1 MEFAKAD
8 KVYRAYY
15 DELVILL
22 GTGLRISELCGLTIA
37 DVDLEKNIISVDH
50 QLLRTDKIGR
60 YAGDPKTR
68 CGIRQVY
75 MGPEVQE
82 AFRHV
87 LARPHVG
94 NIEVNG
100 YTDFLFRARTGNPRT
115 ATDYDNIFHHMR
127 EKHAKK
133 YGPVLPENMTPHTMR
148 HTFCTNMAHAGMNPK
163 ALQYV
168 MGHADIKI
176 TMGYYAHTDPV
187 AATDNM
193 RRTLEE
199 PASVA

>member
-1 MEFAKAD
+1 MSGSFAHYHFQFY

-37 DVDLEKNIISVDH
+37 DVGLEKNIISVDH

-60 YAGDPKTR
+60 YVGDPKTR

-87 LARPHVG
+87 LALV
-94 NIEVNG
+94 
-100 YTDFLFRARTGNPRT
+100 
-115 ATDYDNIFHHMR
+115 
-127 EKHAKK
+127 
-133 YGPVLPENMTPHTMR
+133 
-148 HTFCTNMAHAGMNPK
+148 
-163 ALQYV
+163 
-168 MGHADIKI
+168 
-176 TMGYYAHTDPV
+176 
-187 AATDNM
+187 
-193 RRTLEE
+193 
-199 PASVA
+199 

>member
-1 MEFAKAD
+1 
-8 KVYRAYY
+8 
-15 DELVILL
+15 
-22 GTGLRISELCGLTIA
+22 
-37 DVDLEKNIISVDH
+37 
-50 QLLRTDKIGR
+50 
-60 YAGDPKTR
+60 
-68 CGIRQVY
+68 
-75 MGPEVQE
+75 
-82 AFRHV
+82 
-87 LARPHVG
+87 
-94 NIEVNG
+94 
-100 YTDFLFRARTGNPRT
+100 
-115 ATDYDNIFHHMR
+115 MR

>member
-1 MEFAKAD
+1 MKQSQLSHVGEWEAGSAFNMSGSFAHYHFQFY

-37 DVDLEKNIISVDH
+37 DVGLEKNIISVDH

-87 LARPHVG
+87 LGLV
-94 NIEVNG
+94 
-100 YTDFLFRARTGNPRT
+100 
-115 ATDYDNIFHHMR
+115 
-127 EKHAKK
+127 
-133 YGPVLPENMTPHTMR
+133 
-148 HTFCTNMAHAGMNPK
+148 
-163 ALQYV
+163 
-168 MGHADIKI
+168 
-176 TMGYYAHTDPV
+176 
-187 AATDNM
+187 
-193 RRTLEE
+193 
-199 PASVA
+199 